1 MDRRTQSSGGRG
13 ARGLSV
19 VGLFAGVGGLEL
31 GFERAGHRT
40 SVLCELM
47 PEARA
52 VLEAAKRR
60 PNGMGAFRRA
70 RIVADVTSRELED
83 ALPKRFDVLA
93 GGFPCQDLSQAGRT
107 SGIQGSR
114 SGLIGHVFDLIERR
128 DTKNRPRWIVL
139 ENVSFMRHLAG
150 GHAME
155 VVLSRLSSLGYS
167 WAYREIN
174 TLAFGLPQRR
184 SRLFI
189 VACQTGRGDPR
200 RVLLEGDEQPPE
212 RTIEP
217 AWRDGRA
224 CGFYWTEGNRG
235 VGWADDAVP
244 TLKGGSS
251 VGIPSPPA
259 IVLPGG
265 KLITPHIR
273 DAERLQGFPRGW
285 TEPAAEVDGRGGRS
299 RWQLVGNAVS
309 VPIAE
314 WIGRRLCLKTAPLDL
329 PTDVALA
336 TGEKWPSAAWQM
348 EPGGK
353 RYSADVGDRPIQKP
367 HTPLLQVLSE
377 EDLDRRPLSAKAA
390 AGFLG
395 RFESSNLLKR
405 YPAHRTAFLGILR
418 DHVAAERT

>member
-1 MDRRTQSSGGRG
+1 MARRSTSTGRRP
-13 ARGLSV
+13 AQGLSV

-52 VLEAAKRR
+52 VLHAAKRR
-60 PNGMGAFRRA
+60 VNGDGAFRRA
-70 RIVADVTSRELED
+70 RIVADVTSRELEN
-83 ALPKRFDVLA
+83 ALPKRFDLLA

-107 SGIQGSR
+107 SGIEGSR
-114 SGLIGHVFDLIERR
+114 SGLIGHVFDLMEKRSP
-128 DTKNRPRWIVL
+128 DSRPRWIVL

-150 GHAME
+150 GRAME
-155 VVLSRLSSLGYS
+155 VVLSRLSSLGYA

-189 VACQTGRGDPR
+189 VACQEGRGDPR
-200 RVLLEGDEQPPE
+200 RVLLEGDVETP
-212 RTIEP
+212 RRVIEP
-217 AWRDGRA
+217 GWLDGRA

-244 TLKGGSS
+244 TLKGGSG

-265 KLITPHIR
+265 KLIVPHIR

-299 RWQLVGNAVS
+299 RWKLVGNAVS

-314 WIGRRLCLKTAPLDL
+314 WIGQRLKVDAPPLDL
-329 PTDVALA
+329 PANTPLA
-336 TGEKWPSAAWQM
+336 RGQKWPSAAWQID
-348 EPGGK
+348 PGGS
-353 RYSADVGDRPIQKP
+353 RFAADVGDRPVQRP

-377 EDLDRRPLSAKAA
+377 EDLDRRPLSAKAT

-395 RFESSNLLKR
+395 RFEASNLLKR
-405 YPAHRTAFLGILR
+405 YPAHRTAFLGVLR
-418 DHVAAERT
+418 EHVATER

>member
-1 MDRRTQSSGGRG
+1 MSSGTRRKKLG
-13 ARGLSV
+13 AAAKPLSV

-31 GFERAGHRT
+31 GFERAGHST

-52 VLEAAKRR
+52 VLDGAKRAK
-60 PNGMGAFRRA
+60 NGRAAFRHA
-70 RIVADVTSRELED
+70 EIVADVTSPELKK
-83 ALPKRFDVLA
+83 ALPSRFDVLA

-107 SGIQGSR
+107 SGIEGSR
-114 SGLIGHVFDLIERR
+114 SGLIGHVLDLMEERPERR
-128 DTKNRPRWIVL
+128 RPQWIVL

-150 GHAME
+150 GRAME
-155 VVLSRLSSLGYS
+155 VVLSRLSRLGYS
-167 WAYREIN
+167 WAYREVN

-189 VACQTGRGDPR
+189 VACRDGADPR
-200 RVLLEGDEQPPE
+200 RVLLEGDVKAPR

-217 AWRDGRA
+217 GWLKGRA

-251 VGIPSPPA
+251 LGIPSPPA
-259 IVLPGG
+259 IVMPDG

-273 DAERLQGFPRGW
+273 DAESLQGFPRGW
-285 TEPAAEVDGRGGRS
+285 TERAAEVDGRGGRS

-309 VPIAE
+309 VPIAQ
-314 WIGRRLCLKTAPLDL
+314 WIGGRLRADTPALDL
-329 PTDVALA
+329 PTDAAL
-336 TGEKWPSAAWQM
+336 GKGDKWPSAAWQLGAGT
-348 EPGGK
+348 P
-353 RYSADVGDRPIQKP
+353 RYVADVGDRPVKRKLK
-367 HTPLLQVLSE
+367 PLLQLLAE
-377 EDLDRRPLSAKAA
+377 EQLNRRPLSAKAT

-395 RFESSNLLKR
+395 RFEASNLLKR
-405 YPAHRTAFLGILR
+405 YPVHRDAFLELLR
-418 DHVAAERT
+418 EHAVIQGR